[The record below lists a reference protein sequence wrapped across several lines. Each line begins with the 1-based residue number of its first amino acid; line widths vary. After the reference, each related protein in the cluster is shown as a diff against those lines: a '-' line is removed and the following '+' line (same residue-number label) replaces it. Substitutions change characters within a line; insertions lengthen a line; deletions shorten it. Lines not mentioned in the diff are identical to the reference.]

1 MFKKSPVYIICF
13 IAVFALGIS
22 AKAQVPDDEENQQT
36 GYPNSSTRMD
46 SRGNPI
52 RKQDSADL
60 KLKHRDPLEDS
71 ITISYHFFDSTKTYK
86 LDSTINDFYRRFPVP
101 WNNTNLGNFG
111 NATRSLL
118 FAPYMKPGWD
128 AGFHAYDRYKYT
140 IEGTRLF
147 TTTRPYTE
155 LSYLLGS
162 GAEQLINV
170 MHTQNRNDKINLG
183 FEYRLIAS
191 PGLFKNQYTSH
202 NNVRINLAYVSNN
215 KRYGNY
221 LIYINNKIRSS
232 ENGGIQ
238 SDDGLAGAAFNA
250 PFNIPTRLGDNA
262 SYSRN
267 PAATIN
273 TGSAYNES
281 VVLFRQN
288 YDLGQKDSLVTD
300 STVYK
305 LFYPRIRFQH
315 TIEYHKE
322 NYVYLDYN
330 AVDSSYNLYYNLLLA
345 KDSVYFRDAW
355 QNLTN
360 DFSII
365 SFPQKNNLN
374 QFLKLGAGYEMISGG
389 FYPYKKKYS
398 NVYFAGEYRNRT
410 RNQKWDVAASAKFY
424 GAGSYAGDYEAHI
437 ILERLLSN
445 KIGAL
450 RFGFDNVNRSP
461 SEIFTKGISSFPV
474 TTEGT
479 FNKQNISRAYAVI
492 SLPAIG
498 LTLKGDYYVAGNY
511 IYFDD
516 FFSAKQESAIFNV
529 LHIAAEKK
537 IKLTKHWNWYIDA
550 HVQQATG
557 NAPVN
562 MPLYLTRNRFAYE
575 GNFYKNLFLST
586 GFEVMYNDPYHAD
599 NYSPLNGQFFLQDTF
614 STRANRPD
622 INFFLN
628 FRIKS
633 FKGFLRFENLNTLN
647 PNDKYRFTK
656 NNFIAPHYPQRALW
670 FRFGIWWNFV
680 N

>member
-1 MFKKSPVYIICF
+1 MYKRLPVYIICF
-13 IAVFALGIS
+13 FIALALCIS
-22 AKAQVPDDEENQQT
+22 AHAQVPGDEDLQP
-36 GYPNSSTRMD
+36 GYPNLD

-52 RKQDSADL
+52 KKQDSSNL
-60 KLKHRDPLEDS
+60 QLKHRDPLEDS

-86 LDSTINDFYRRFPVP
+86 LDSSIGDFNKRFPVP
-101 WNNTNLGNFG
+101 WYYTDLGNFG
-111 NATRSLL
+111 NAARPLVFS
-118 FAPYMKPGWD
+118 PYMKPGWD
-128 AGFHAYDRYKYT
+128 AGFHAYDPYKYT

-162 GAEQLINV
+162 SAEQLINV
-170 MHTQNRNDKINLG
+170 MHTQNRNDKVNFG

-191 PGLFKNQYTSH
+191 PGTFKNQYTSH
-202 NNVRINLAYVSNN
+202 NNVRINLSYLSNN

-221 LIYINNKIRSS
+221 IIYINNKLRSS
-232 ENGGIQ
+232 ENGGLQ
-238 SDDGLAGAAFNA
+238 SDEGLTGTAFNA
-250 PFNIPTRLGDNA
+250 PFNIPVRLGNA
-262 SYSRN
+262 ASFSRN

-305 LFYPRIRFQH
+305 LFYPRIRLQH

-322 NYVYLDYN
+322 NYVYQDYY
-330 AVDSSYNLYYNLLLA
+330 AVDSLYQHYYNYITSN
-345 KDSVYFRDAW
+345 DTVYFRDAW
-355 QNLTN
+355 KKLTN

-374 QFLKLGAGYEMISGG
+374 QFLKLGAGYEMIAGG
-389 FYPYKKKYS
+389 YYPYRKKYS

-410 RNQKWDVAASAKFY
+410 RNQKWDVALSARFY

-445 KIGAL
+445 NKGGL
-450 RFGFDNVNRSP
+450 RLGFDNVNRSV

-474 TTEGT
+474 YNDEG
-479 FNKQNISRAYAVI
+479 FNKENITRTYAVF
-492 SLPAIG
+492 SLQSLG
-498 LTLKGDYYVAGNY
+498 LTLKGDYYIAGNY
-511 IYFDD
+511 TYFDD
-516 FFSAKQESAIFNV
+516 FFRARQESTVFNV

-537 IKLTKHWNWYIDA
+537 IRLAKHWNWYADV

-557 NAPVN
+557 NPPVN
-562 MPLYLTRNRFAYE
+562 LPLFITRNRFAFE
-575 GNFYKNLFLST
+575 GNFFKNLFLST

-599 NYSPLNGQFFLQDTF
+599 NYSPMNGQFFLQDTF
-614 STRANRPD
+614 STRLNRPD
-622 INFFLN
+622 LNAFLN

-633 FKGFLRFENLNTLN
+633 FKGFLRLENLATLN
-647 PNDKYRFTK
+647 PDDKYRFTK
-656 NNFIAPHYPQRALW
+656 NNFTAPHFPQRALW